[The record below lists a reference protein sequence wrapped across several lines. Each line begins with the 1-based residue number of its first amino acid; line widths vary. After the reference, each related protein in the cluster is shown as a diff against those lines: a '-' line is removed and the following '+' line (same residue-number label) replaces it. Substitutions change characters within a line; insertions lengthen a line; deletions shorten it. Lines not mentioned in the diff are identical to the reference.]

1 MRNARQ
7 TNIPPRG
14 NPDNLSA
21 LDGWFQEEAMGE
33 IIQRVLEMFGKK
45 KEPASTEEALLDF
58 LSKKPDTEER
68 ARAVEE
74 VDFLKDLRT

>member
-1 MRNARQ
+1 
-7 TNIPPRG
+7 
-14 NPDNLSA
+14 
-21 LDGWFQEEAMGE
+21 MGE
-33 IIQRVLEMFGKK
+33 IIQRVLQMFGKK
-45 KEPASTEEALLDF
+45 EEPDSTEEALLDF

>member
-1 MRNARQ
+1 
-7 TNIPPRG
+7 
-14 NPDNLSA
+14 
-21 LDGWFQEEAMGE
+21 MGE
-33 IIQRVLEMFGKK
+33 IIQRVLQMFGR
-45 KEPASTEEALLDF
+45 KEEADSTEETLLDF